1 MCGKISLRMVKMATA
16 PSTSINTA
24 MTTNEYGRRS
34 ASLTIHMNI
43 YLANALGQAGAS
55 TNARDVFFPG
65 MPASLDME
73 PGMMQTTYRGRLLA
87 AAGMAFARLRSEMSR
102 RGEPISFAPQLLLRQ
117 HRGPRL

>member
-16 PSTSINTA
+16 PSTSIITA

-65 MPASLDME
+65 MPASLDVE
-73 PGMMQTTYRGRLLA
+73 PGMMQTTYRDGSLA
-87 AAGMAFARLRSEMSR
+87 TAGMAFARLPSEMSR
-102 RGEPISFAPQLLLRQ
+102 RGARFLLR
-117 HRGPRL
+117 P